1 MANINNLAMATAM
14 AANPSISIKKGFLG
28 LTTKI
33 EYKPTK
39 SPVKV
44 ITTEFSNDAG
54 SRMRQLLNLPAARL
68 DEELKG
74 AGRPKD
80 TPVGPYLMEAL
91 VSHDHRFAAVQ
102 LFRYAGTDREAIT
115 DIRIAE
121 GDEAAV
127 LSRLAE

>member
-1 MANINNLAMATAM
+1 MAAAM

-54 SRMRQLLNLPAARL
+54 SRMRQLPAPCP
-68 DEELKG
+68 G
-74 AGRPKD
+74 AGSVESLFSFYR
-80 TPVGPYLMEAL
+80 LL
-91 VSHDHRFAAVQ
+91 VTFFSYSWITGMNSSPTGT
-102 LFRYAGTDREAIT
+102 LF
-115 DIRIAE
+115 
-121 GDEAAV
+121 
-127 LSRLAE
+127 LRLK